1 LVKGQHRIM
10 ALVNAAVH
18 QEIDFGRLD
27 KVAGAG
33 DAVFGADVGDFHG
46 VGLGI
51 GDGIR
56 LSALNQIHR

>member
-1 LVKGQHRIM
+1 M
-10 ALVNAAVH
+10 ALGNAAVH

-46 VGLGI
+46 CWVGVRLGLLAYYT
-51 GDGIR
+51 DP
-56 LSALNQIHR
+56 IH